1 MSRRFIAFLIF
12 LMAGYSAFCSAQKP
26 ELTFER
32 KVLAEFVEE
41 SRKDFDNFRR
51 RSMSEFTEFLK
62 NPWKEFEKTKP
73 IPEPEQKPVPPVIMD
88 GETPTPIEN
97 RPVVF
102 DEILVP
108 IEYEPHP
115 QPLDPIKEIPVVRPE
130 YMEFVFFGTPEKVRL
145 KKSDLPTLRRCDE
158 ASASSMLNEFASE
171 DYDNTILDC
180 LEIRERRKLSDWAY
194 LQMLDIIAQ
203 NAYPGQE
210 NEAQILLAYLYM
222 QSGYKMRLGSDGTN
236 LYMLF
241 GSRHLI
247 YGKPSYSVD
256 GGSYYSLMELPSR
269 LNICQARFPGEKS
282 LSLSIDSSQDFAY
295 NPSDTRSI
303 VSAGYPGVKFDVAV
317 NKNLLDFYS
326 TYPSSSLGG
335 NVVSR
340 WAMYADTPMEEHVKT
355 TLYPALR
362 EMLKDKSEIEAAN
375 ILLNTIQTGLQYE
388 YDNEIWGHDR
398 AFFAEET
405 LFYPYCDCED
415 RSILLTRLVRD
426 ILGLDCLL
434 VYYPGHLAT
443 AIEFSDDSVKGDY
456 IVLDG
461 RRYVIADP
469 TYINAPVGLTM
480 PDMDNSKAKVILLR
494 STPRT

>member
-1 MSRRFIAFLIF
+1 MSKRFVAFLVF
-12 LMAGYSAFCSAQKP
+12 LMAGYSAFCSAQNP
-26 ELTFER
+26 ESAFER
-32 KVLAEFVEE
+32 KVLDEFVEA
-41 SRKDFDNFRR
+41 SRKDFDNFRIQ
-51 RSMSEFTEFLK
+51 SMSEFTEFLK

-73 IPEPEQKPVPPVIMD
+73 VPEPEQKPVPPVIMD

-108 IEYEPHP
+108 IEYEPQP
-115 QPLDPIKEIPVVRPE
+115 QPLEPIKEKTLARPE

-145 KKSDLPTLRRCDE
+145 KNSDLPTLRRCDE
-158 ASASSMLNEFASE
+158 ASVSAMLDEFASE

-194 LQMLDIIAQ
+194 LQMLDRIAQ
-203 NAYPGQE
+203 NAYPGQK

-222 QSGYKMRLGSDGTN
+222 QSGYKMRLGSDGMS

-256 GGSYYSLMELPSR
+256 GENFYSLLELPSR

-282 LSLSIDSSQDFAY
+282 LSLSINSNQDFAY
-295 NPSDTRSI
+295 NPSETRSI
-303 VSAGYPGVKFDVAV
+303 VSARYPAVKFDVAI

-388 YDNEIWGHDR
+388 YDDEIWGHDR

-456 IVLDG
+456 INHDN

-480 PDMDNSKAKVILLR
+480 PDMDNSKAKIILLK